1 MMQTSKKTAL
11 LVVFLTVFIDL
22 LGFGMVIPLVT
33 IYAKQMAADYGLDQ
47 VFWHPFPWAA
57 AISVSSIAVAAL
69 MTSYSM
75 MQFVCAPLWGRL
87 SDRIGRRP
95 VLLIGL
101 AGSTT
106 FYGLFGLATL
116 WRSLLG
122 MFVARIGAGIACAT
136 ISTAQAYIADVTPRE
151 KRARGM
157 ALVGAAFG
165 LGFTFGPLLAALALW
180 VSKDPGTS
188 PIPGFV
194 ASALSATAL
203 LLACFRLPESLSP
216 QSAGRA
222 LHHVD
227 FSSLRAALRVPSIPL
242 LLVISFLGVFAL
254 ANLESTLALTI
265 DHLLE
270 GATRLSAHYEPKV
283 TPQLLLVFAAIG
295 LIQSIVQGG
304 IVRKLA
310 KHLSEA
316 VLAATGGSLAIT
328 GFILV
333 ALVCGSHRGGI
344 WGLLG
349 GVAVTVSGIGFLAPS
364 MQSLISRR
372 SDPSKQGGIMGLG
385 DSISTLARICGMS
398 CGIILFYKK
407 ADLPFWTAAVMMS
420 GALCLV
426 LAAVR
431 RGKDFEGP
439 RIESPIPDDETTAN
453 DEIQMTK
460 LPA

>member
-1 MMQTSKKTAL
+1 M
-11 LVVFLTVFIDL
+11 I
-22 LGFGMVIPLVT
+22 IPLVA
-33 IYAKQMAADYGLDQ
+33 IYAEQMATDYHLDR
-47 VFWHPFPWAA
+47 VFLPWIAT
-57 AISVSSIAVAAL
+57 IPLSSIAVAAL
-69 MTSYSM
+69 MTSYSV

-95 VLLIGL
+95 VLLVGL
-101 AGSTT
+101 AGSTM
-106 FYGLFGLATL
+106 FYALFGLATL
-116 WRSLLG
+116 WRSLVW
-122 MFVARIGAGIACAT
+122 MFIARIGAGIACAT

-157 ALVGAAFG
+157 ALIGAAFG
-165 LGFTFGPLLAALALW
+165 LGFTFGPLLAACALW

-188 PIPGFV
+188 PMPGFV

-222 LHHVD
+222 LHHFD
-227 FSSLRAALRVPSIPL
+227 ISSLRSALRVPSVPL

-265 DHLLE
+265 ASLL
-270 GATRLSAHYEPKV
+270 GGPTPHSLHHQPKV
-283 TPQLLLVFAAIG
+283 TPELLLVFASIG

-304 IVRKLA
+304 VVRKLA
-310 KHLSEA
+310 QFLSEA
-316 VLAATGGSLAIT
+316 VLAVTGGSLAFT
-328 GFILV
+328 GFILI
-333 ALVCGSHRGGI
+333 ALVAGSRWGGI

-349 GVAVTVSGIGFLAPS
+349 ALAVTVSGIGFLAPS

-398 CGIILFYKK
+398 CGIILFDKK
-407 ADLPFWTAAVMMS
+407 PDLPFWTAAVMMS

-426 LAAVR
+426 LIAVR

-439 RIESPIPDDETTAN
+439 RVESPIPDDAEGEPVA
-453 DEIQMTK
+453 EARR
-460 LPA
+460 LPLSQRG